1 MFNYLSTKEDERE
14 WVEAIR
20 VARNI
25 LKQKL
30 WTHLMVAKFH
40 QDHKFKRMKKFRLYV
55 KMEKLHYIHLVARKW
70 DPASDPMAVVDPLT
84 MKVHGMENLRVVD
97 ASAMPRTTNGNI
109 HAPVLMLAEKAADII
124 RGRKPLEPQYV
135 DYYKHGIDDEKQVQ
149 WKMIHSTNIKI
160 V

>member
-40 QDHKFKRMKKFRLYV
+40 SG
-55 KMEKLHYIHLVARKW
+55 
-70 DPASDPMAVVDPLT
+70 P
-84 MKVHGMENLRVVD
+84 
-97 ASAMPRTTNGNI
+97 
-109 HAPVLMLAEKAADII
+109 
-124 RGRKPLEPQYV
+124 
-135 DYYKHGIDDEKQVQ
+135 QVQ
-149 WKMIHSTNIKI
+149 TDEEILDYT
-160 V
+160 